1 MTREDKKEIIIK
13 GSLLGAILFVSTFI
27 YLVIY
32 GSIQSLVNIGT
43 FFVPIL
49 LGYSLIGIIIRW
61 LVYRSALKK
70 ESSHLF
76 SGVASYYWVWML
88 CIVFSV
94 CAYFIPQ
101 AIRYII
107 LTNAAV
113 LLLVWVLDY
122 LYLKNIAK
130 ELNSGLKYHRV
141 TLVEDLL
148 SRPKT
153 ENMFMEEIEIYCN
166 KNHLTLEVIEYGMPA
181 KIKMDNTPYLVK
193 LGQYYSMV
201 GTVVYTL
208 EFRSILSNAVNS
220 NS

>member
-1 MTREDKKEIIIK
+1 MTREDKIDISTK
-13 GSLLGAILFVSTFI
+13 GLFLGVILFVSTII
-27 YLVIY
+27 YLLISKDMQDLKAV
-32 GSIQSLVNIGT
+32 GT
-43 FFVPIL
+43 FIIPVVLCYALVGIL
-49 LGYSLIGIIIRW
+49 IRW
-61 LVYRSALKK
+61 LMYRSALKK
-70 ESSHLF
+70 ESNHLF
-76 SGVASYYWVWML
+76 SGVASYYWVCMI
-88 CIVFSV
+88 CTIFMA

-101 AIRYII
+101 AARYIV

-141 TLVEDLL
+141 TLIEDLL
-148 SRPKT
+148 SRPQT
-153 ENMFMEEIEIYCN
+153 EDMFMKEIEVYCN
-166 KNHLTLEVIEYGMPA
+166 KNHLTLEVIKSGIPA

-208 EFRSILSNAVNS
+208 EFRSILSNPASGNS
-220 NS
+220 